1 MGDLESRNKEGT
13 GALEKQP
20 TEVMQKMREMMGKA
34 DEQVEAKKTKKV
46 AAQKRKEEARKKEV
60 SKEARKS
67 KSVIEEIL
75 SDTRDDEALEVNG
88 GVIRIR

>member
-1 MGDLESRNKEGT
+1 MGDLESRNEEGT
-13 GALEKQP
+13 GTLERQP
-20 TEVMQKMREMMGKA
+20 TELMQKMREMMGKA

-67 KSVIEEIL
+67 KSVI
-75 SDTRDDEALEVNG
+75 
-88 GVIRIR
+88 